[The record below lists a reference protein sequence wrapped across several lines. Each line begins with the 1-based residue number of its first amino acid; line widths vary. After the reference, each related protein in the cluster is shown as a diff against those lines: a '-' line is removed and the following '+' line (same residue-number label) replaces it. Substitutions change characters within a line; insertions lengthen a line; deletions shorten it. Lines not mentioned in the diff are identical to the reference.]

1 MMSFP
6 TISRRFASCLLPV
19 LLLSAMTVTSCGGG
33 GGGASTTA
41 QDMPLPAPSSLPAG
55 SEFAALAVGNPPGAS
70 SATVAIASKLAPG
83 VNFGN
88 ILEAPSDG
96 AWGIS
101 YNTIATLS
109 PIAWKMGFKS
119 VRLPVRWSN
128 HAGLT
133 EPYTIDAEFMTRVKN
148 TVQALNDQ
156 GFIVVMDMHHYRDLD
171 GDTRDLGE
179 TAAPSADH
187 KKRMVLMWKQIAEQ
201 FKDFSNDKLVF
212 EVYNEPHKN
221 LQIGGGSVN
230 DPWNALLARAM
241 GQIRASNPNRIVV
254 VGPTG
259 YNNTYN
265 LQHLQLPN
273 DANMIVTVHQYEPFN
288 FTHQGAEFLAPNIP
302 PTGQTCCSQAQKNQI
317 TTILNVASAWASQKK
332 YPIYVGEFGAYG
344 NYSNTIYSNA
354 LMSERINFNNYMRTE
369 MTRLNFSWS
378 YWEMAAGFGV
388 YDLPSQ
394 TTRTTL
400 LGSLIP

>member
-1 MMSFP
+1 MIKFSQP
-6 TISRRFASCLLPV
+6 SRHYALCVLPFLLMAAIT
-19 LLLSAMTVTSCGGG
+19 LTSCGGG
-33 GGGASTTA
+33 GGGANTVAS
-41 QDMPLPAPSSLPAG
+41 DMPLPPSS
-55 SEFAALAVGNPPGAS
+55 EFPALAYGNPPGAS
-70 SATVAIASKLAPG
+70 AAAIAMSSKLAPG
-83 VNFGN
+83 INLGN
-88 ILEAPSDG
+88 ILEAPTDG
-96 AWGIS
+96 AWGIT
-101 YNTIATLS
+101 YNSIATLS
-109 PIAWKMGFKS
+109 PIAWNMGFKS

-133 EPYTIDAEFMTRVKN
+133 EPYTIDSTFMTRVKD
-148 TVQALNDQ
+148 TVQALNNQ

-171 GDTRDLGE
+171 GDTRDPGE

-187 KKRMVLMWKQIAEQ
+187 QKRMVLMWKQIADQ
-201 FKDFSNDKLVF
+201 FKDFPNDKLAF

-259 YNNTYN
+259 YNNAYN

-273 DANMIVTVHQYEPFN
+273 DANMIVTVHQYEPFG
-288 FTHQGAEFLAPNIP
+288 FTHQGAPWLAPSIP
-302 PTGQTCCSQAQKNQI
+302 PTGQTCCSTAQQNQI
-317 TTILNVASAWASQKK
+317 TTILNVASTWAVQKK
-332 YPIYVGEFGAYG
+332 YPIYVGEFGAYS
-344 NYSNTIYSNA
+344 NNDFSNTMTA
-354 LMSERINFNNYMRTE
+354 QRVNFNNYMRAE

-400 LGSLIP
+400 LKSLIP

>member
-1 MMSFP
+1 
-6 TISRRFASCLLPV
+6 
-19 LLLSAMTVTSCGGG
+19 MTVTSCGGG
-33 GGGASTTA
+33 GGGANTTA
-41 QDMPLPAPSSLPAG
+41 QDMSSPAPSSLPAG

-70 SATVAIASKLAPG
+70 SDAVAIASKLAPG

-109 PIAWKMGFKS
+109 PIAWNMGFKS

-133 EPYTIDAEFMTRVKN
+133 EPYTIDAAFMTRVKN

-171 GDTRDLGE
+171 GDTRDPGE
-179 TAAPSADH
+179 IAVPSADH

-201 FKDFSNDKLVF
+201 FKDFSNDKLLF
-212 EVYNEPHKN
+212 EVYNEPHGQ
-221 LQIGGGSVN
+221 LQAGQGSVN

-241 GQIRASNPNRIVV
+241 GQIRASNPNRVVV

-259 YNNTYN
+259 YHSAYN
-265 LQHLQLPN
+265 LQYLQLPN
-273 DANMIVTVHQYEPFN
+273 DANLIVTVHQYEPFG
-288 FTHQGAEFLAPNIP
+288 FTHQGAAWITPTR
-302 PTGQTCCSQAQKNQI
+302 PTGQTCCSVAQQNQI
-317 TTILNVASAWASQKK
+317 TTILNVASNWGTQKK
-332 YPIYVGEFGAYG
+332 YPIYVGEFGAYS
-344 NYSNTIYSNA
+344 NNDYSNSMTTQ
-354 LMSERINFNNYMRTE
+354 RVNFNNYMRTE
-369 MTRLNFSWS
+369 MTRLNFSWA

-388 YDLPSQ
+388 YDLSLQ
-394 TTRTTL
+394 STRTTL
-400 LGSLIP
+400 LKSLIP